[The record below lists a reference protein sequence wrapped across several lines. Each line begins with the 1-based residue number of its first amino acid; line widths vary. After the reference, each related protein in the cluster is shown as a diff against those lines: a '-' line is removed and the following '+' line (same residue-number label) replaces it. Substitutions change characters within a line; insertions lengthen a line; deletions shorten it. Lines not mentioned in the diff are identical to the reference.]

1 MTSESYNHSD
11 GKKYIKFTTDLVF
24 KEYYGNFKPFFGFIA
39 DKFKYSCNYLKTG
52 STNDQ
57 EFGVVLKQVSSESV
71 DAFTSWDSQIRLG
84 FYAGDDFITPASGRG
99 LILTKIS
106 K

>member
-1 MTSESYNHSD
+1 MTSESNNHSD
-11 GKKYIKFTTDLVF
+11 GNKYIKFTTDLVF
-24 KEYYGNFKPFFGFIA
+24 KEYYGDFKPFFGFIA

-71 DAFTSWDSQIRLG
+71 DAFTTWDSQIRLG
-84 FYAGDDFITPASGRG
+84 FYADDDFITPASGRG
-99 LILTKIS
+99 LIL
-106 K
+106 